1 MSLIKRNGR
10 AYDSGDVY
18 IAIFGRI
25 DYEVT
30 ELTYGT
36 DQEHQANHSLGSNK
50 MTSYSMGKVTNSG
63 TITLRLASLS
73 ILEKAVGGDLL
84 SIKPFHI
91 NVTCVNDDN
100 DIVNDTLLVKFQNQG
115 REVGGDMDLKK
126 QFTLFVLDV
135 DYNNV

>member
-1 MSLIKRNGR
+1 MSLIKRNGK

-30 ELTYGT
+30 ELTYNT
-36 DQEHQANHSLGSNK
+36 EQEHQANHSLGSNK
-50 MTSYSMGKVTNSG
+50 MTSYSMGKVTNTG
-63 TITLRLASLS
+63 TITLRMASSS
-73 ILEKAVGGDLL
+73 ILEKAVGGNLL
-84 SIKPFHI
+84 AIKPFHI

-115 REVGGDMDLKK
+115 RDVGGDMDLKK
-126 QFTLFVLDV
+126 QFTLFVLDI
-135 DYNNV
+135 DFNNV

>member
-18 IAIFGRI
+18 VAIFGRI

-36 DQEHQANHSLGSNK
+36 DQEHQPNHSLGSNK
-50 MTSYSMGKVTNSG
+50 MTSYSMGKITNTG
-63 TITLRLASLS
+63 TITLRLVSLS

-91 NVTCVNDDN
+91 NVTFVNDDN

-115 REVGGDMDLKK
+115 RDVGGDMDLKK
-126 QFTLFVLDV
+126 QFTLFILDI